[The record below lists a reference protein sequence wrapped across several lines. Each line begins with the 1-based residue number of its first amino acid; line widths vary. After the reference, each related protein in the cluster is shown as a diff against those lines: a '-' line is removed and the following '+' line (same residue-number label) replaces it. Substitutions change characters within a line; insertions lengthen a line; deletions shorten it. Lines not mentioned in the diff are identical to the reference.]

1 MKVFFFSL
9 SLSLS
14 SDLLHFSDL
23 KNMIS
28 THEKDLCEKNG
39 PDFLDYWLKK
49 LKMANFLQWA
59 AAGSENIKWFD

>member
-1 MKVFFFSL
+1 MMKVFFFSL

-39 PDFLDYWLKK
+39 PDFLDY
-49 LKMANFLQWA
+49 
-59 AAGSENIKWFD
+59 